1 MSKSSKTT
9 SNQQTHTVQTPTNPD
24 WVTNSV
30 SGLSGDIAKL
40 GAMDPYSF
48 VSGPNALQQQAAT
61 GAAGLGIDPAAWAK
75 LTTGDGPQGQAAS
88 LLDGLSNY
96 MSPYTNDVV
105 NTTLAG
111 FDKNAGMTRAQQ
123 SLDLA
128 RSGAFGGSGAAIT
141 QSMTEGDLAQRR
153 AASEA
158 GLRDQAFNTGAG
170 LSNMDAG
177 RRQEA
182 SFANAQLN
190 QNTTAQ
196 RLQAL
201 LSGDANNRANVGVQ
215 AGAGADMRAIE
226 QQRLAAPLTLLQQ
239 RAALTGSLPYNL
251 FTGQTQDGTSSG
263 TQTTK
268 SSDPLGALGSLALL
282 AAAPFTGG
290 ASLLG
295 GLGALGAGA
304 GAALGGIGGALGV
317 AGTSAA
323 GGLAGSGFLMSDERA
338 KTDIETLGHDA
349 KGRRWVSYRYRG
361 HKERHRG
368 VIAQEVMRTD
378 PHAVRMGSGGFLEV
392 NYGAL

>member
-1 MSKSSKTT
+1 MSKKSKTT
-9 SNQQTHTVQTPTNPD
+9 TTQNQQTHTVQTPTNPD

-30 SGLSGDIAKL
+30 QGLSGDIGKL
-40 GAMDPYSF
+40 GQLDPYSL
-48 VSGPNALQQQAAT
+48 VSGPNALQQQAT
-61 GAAGLGIDPAAWAK
+61 QGASSLGIDPAAWAK

-88 LLDGLSNY
+88 LLDGLGNY

-111 FDKNAGMTRAQQ
+111 YDQDTGRTKAQQ

-141 QSMTEGDLAQRR
+141 QSMTDAERGLGR
-153 AASEA
+153 ASTEA
-158 GLRDQAFNTGAG
+158 GLRDRAFNTGAS

-177 RRQEA
+177 RRQDA
-182 SFANAQLN
+182 SFANANLS

-201 LSGDANNRANVGVQ
+201 LSGDANNRANVGTQ
-215 AGAGADMRAIE
+215 AALGSDMRAIE
-226 QQRLAAPLTLLQQ
+226 QQRLSAPISLLSARAGLQQ
-239 RAALTGSLPYNL
+239 SLPYNL
-251 FTGQTQDGTSSG
+251 FTGQTSDGTMNGTSSS
-263 TQTTK
+263 TTK
-268 SSDPLGALGSLALL
+268 TSDPMGALGTLAMM

-295 GLGALGAGA
+295 MGLGGLGATAGGLAA
-304 GAALGGIGGALGV
+304 GALGG
-317 AGTSAA
+317 SAA
-323 GGLAGSGFLMSDERA
+323 GGLAGAGFLMSDERA
-338 KTDIETLGHDA
+338 KTDIETLGHDE